1 MKKIFLSCT
10 RFSNKTWNENVRYRK
25 SNNIPV
31 LYGTDMRIR
40 IKYPMLTE
48 WVVIEMNNDLNKIMG
63 IGFIEN
69 KIVFEPTHHIYSIPN
84 FNRYIYKGDKWISRE
99 LLVEKNPELVKVLE
113 KMLFTGKSHLK
124 RLTGISRI
132 SDDLLN
138 KYDIKGGEYLIE
150 LFKSIKI

>member
-1 MKKIFLSCT
+1 
-10 RFSNKTWNENVRYRK
+10 
-25 SNNIPV
+25 
-31 LYGTDMRIR
+31 
-40 IKYPMLTE
+40 MLTE